1 MRNPDADF
9 RFMALTD
16 LIREISSRGHY
27 ASPEKGF
34 GLDEP
39 TEKETV
45 DLVLELIQDKNTEVK
60 NQSVKT

>member
-1 MRNPDADF
+1 
-9 RFMALTD
+9 MALTD